1 MWMLACMLQRH
12 MRISHVICEWCM
24 CARACLSVAINQTQG
39 LTQGWRDDSVVKVF
53 AALLCRLV
61 PMSGGLEMPGTSVSG
76 DLVPPAS
83 TGTSLFSHGCT

>member
-1 MWMLACMLQRH
+1 MI
-12 MRISHVICEWCM
+12 ISHVICEWCYV
-24 CARACLSVAINQTQG
+24 CARARESVAINQTQG
-39 LTQGWRDDSVVKVF
+39 LTQGRRDDSVVKVF

-83 TGTSLFSHGCT
+83 TGTSLFSHGCTLIKN